1 MTMPH
6 PTSPNEPGQPEFP
19 PVHEP
24 IPQRIHEPV
33 PQEPIHP
40 PLPEEP
46 QPPPSPEPASMRAGW
61 PGIARYAT
69 RSGFEPSP
77 LGPLG
82 PLTPRR

>member
-1 MTMPH
+1 MPH
-6 PTSPNEPGQPEFP
+6 PTSPNEPGQPALP

-46 QPPPSPEPASMRAGW
+46 QPPPRPEPASMH
-61 PGIARYAT
+61 PGLSRHVRGASID
-69 RSGFEPSP
+69 PSP
-77 LGPLG
+77 LGLLG